1 MSKKRKNSNS
11 AITPMDGLATSD
23 AAKNGTKSI
32 RDLGAT
38 LTPHKYNATF
48 VREGTL
54 GRKRN
59 ALLVILKDEA
69 DHLLCDHLW
78 VNTCKAFERLTAGDV
93 ISFIATP
100 YRYIKG
106 YSGKSHVMSEFS
118 TNVSLRDITQVRVV
132 GHNPVIEK
140 NVNDYNEKADQ

>member
-1 MSKKRKNSNS
+1 MSKKHKNSNS
-11 AITPMDGLATSD
+11 AITPTGGSATSD
-23 AAKNGTKSI
+23 AAKSGTKSI

-54 GRKRN
+54 GRRRN
-59 ALLVILKDEA
+59 ALLVVLRDEA
-69 DHLLCDHLW
+69 DQLLCDHLW
-78 VNTCKAFERLTAGDV
+78 VTTCKAFERLKAGDV

-106 YSGKSHVMSEFS
+106 YSGAAHVTSDFS
-118 TNVSLRDITQVRVV
+118 TNVSLRDFTQVRVI

-140 NVNDYNEKADQ
+140 NVQEYNEKADQ